1 MAAGGGGS
9 ENTMDFGMPTLIELM
24 DTEKSAALCRELGLR
39 FIELNMSFPQYQ
51 PEQMDIEKLRAIKQK
66 YGIYYTIHIDESLDP
81 CSVNPGIAEV
91 YTKTML
97 KTIEIA
103 KVLGIPT
110 LNMHLLRGIYVT
122 LPERRTYVY
131 AENMDFYLDKLRA
144 FREAV
149 TAAIGES
156 GIKVC
161 VENTDGYD
169 LPFLRA
175 ALNTLLES
183 PAFMLTLD
191 VGHDHAIGGIDL
203 PVILERQDR
212 LHHMHL
218 HDARG
223 TNVHLALGDGEID
236 KARFLRLAEDCG
248 CRVVLETKTIEAL
261 RSSARWVMHWLNKSS
276 KPDELWDIYDA
287 QRNKTGKIIRRGD
300 EPGDGEYHLVV
311 HVWIRNARGDYLLT
325 KRDPRKSYGGMW
337 ESPGGSAT
345 AGEDSLTA
353 ALREVQEET
362 GLTLQKEQGRVVKS
376 FQREHFIC
384 DAWLFRQEFD
394 LNDIRLQEGETT
406 GARTATAQ
414 ELRALYENRAFVPCG
429 YLEEILAA
437 E

>member
-1 MAAGGGGS
+1 MES
-9 ENTMDFGMPTLIELM
+9 MMDFGMPTLIELM

-51 PEQMDIEKLRAIKQK
+51 PEQMDIEKLRAIKER

-103 KVLGIPT
+103 KALAIPT
-110 LNMHLLRGIYVT
+110 LNLHLLRGIYVT

-131 AENMDFYLDKLRA
+131 AENMDFYLEKLRA

-156 GIKVC
+156 GIRVC

-169 LPFLRA
+169 LPFLRE
-175 ALNTLLES
+175 ALRVLLES
-183 PAFMLTLD
+183 PAFALTLD

-203 PVILERQDR
+203 PVILEKKER
-212 LHHMHL
+212 LRHMHL

-236 KARFLRLAEDCG
+236 KAGFLALARECG

-261 RSSARWVMHWLNKSS
+261 RASARWVMHWLNKNS

-287 QRNKTGKIIRRGD
+287 QGHRTGKTIRRSE
-300 EPGDGEYHLVV
+300 EPGEGEYHLVV
-311 HVWIRNARGDYLLT
+311 HVWIKNARGDYLLT
-325 KRDPRKSYGGMW
+325 KRDARKSYGGMW

-345 AGEDSLTA
+345 AGEDSLAA

-362 GLTLQKEQGRVVKS
+362 GLTLKKERGRVAKR
-376 FQREHFIC
+376 FWGEHFLC
-384 DAWLFRQEFD
+384 DAWLFRQEFE

-406 GARTATAQ
+406 DARTATA
-414 ELRALYENRAFVPCG
+414 EEIRALYANRAFVPCG